1 MTSSPS
7 PTPIGFGIVGPGM
20 IADFH
25 ARAIAAIPGCSVKG
39 VCGRSAAT
47 TKAFAEKH
55 GVAFT
60 TDRVEDLVARD
71 DIQVICVTTPSGAHL
86 EPALTAMR
94 AGRHVVVEKPIE
106 VTLERMDTL
115 LAASQAAGVH
125 LLPIFQARYG
135 EGARTVK
142 RALDAGRFGRQCL
155 RQVGARGR
163 LLPPEL
169 ARHAGARRRRGAD
182 QSGDPRH

>member
-1 MTSSPS
+1 MTSSTS
-7 PTPIGFGIVGPGM
+7 PTSIGFGIVGPGM

-71 DIQVICVTTPSGAHL
+71 DIQVVC
-86 EPALTAMR
+86 
-94 AGRHVVVEKPIE
+94 
-106 VTLERMDTL
+106 
-115 LAASQAAGVH
+115 
-125 LLPIFQARYG
+125 
-135 EGARTVK
+135 
-142 RALDAGRFGRQCL
+142 
-155 RQVGARGR
+155 
-163 LLPPEL
+163 
-169 ARHAGARRRRGAD
+169 
-182 QSGDPRH
+182 